1 MLTER
6 RFIWFASRASAH
18 GLVEESGRQLGFGA
32 FVEALVRSTLDAM
45 NKWEL
50 HVRLEELLDLGA
62 DALGSLDLLA
72 LNALYMFVVPEREL
86 YLSQMP
92 YLETFSG
99 FCSKISLML
108 RISPLAFFIFTRRRM
123 KYQNRE
129 RAWVSFL
136 VKSFMRYAFGLGS
149 RSVGT

>member
-1 MLTER
+1 MGRYVRGQWGCAR
-6 RFIWFASRASAH
+6 RTVVGTVPRPAISWYICSTAS
-18 GLVEESGRQLGFGA
+18 F
-32 FVEALVRSTLDAM
+32 LVR
-45 NKWEL
+45 
-50 HVRLEELLDLGA
+50 
-62 DALGSLDLLA
+62 A
-72 LNALYMFVVPEREL
+72 LNSLYMFVVPEREL
-86 YLSQMP
+86 YPSQMP